1 MTPAMTL
8 DEYNT
13 AMQGRTT
20 PIGHTMN
27 NTRAERARIES
38 AAIATTTTTET
49 EVLTEMVAD
58 RTQRRTNRT
67 PVSTGRDTTPT
78 VCGTPRGYRA
88 HQNKKQPA
96 CLACRKAF
104 IAHKNR
110 QKEEPMQYQQTGVT
124 YCVTHNALKDHR
136 TGQCH
141 AVGAAPDRT
150 PCQFEKLF
158 IELHPK

>member
-1 MTPAMTL
+1 MTPAAMTL

-20 PIGHTMN
+20 PLGHTMN

-38 AAIATTTTTET
+38 ATIATTTTTET

-67 PVSTGRDTTPT
+67 PVSTGRTTT
-78 VCGTPRGYRA
+78 
-88 HQNKKQPA
+88 
-96 CLACRKAF
+96 
-104 IAHKNR
+104 
-110 QKEEPMQYQQTGVT
+110 KETMQYQQTGVT